1 MRPVKQFV
9 RARVRTA
16 APRLVT
22 ACARRNYNQRMETTR
37 IAVMG
42 AAGRMGR
49 ATLAAIAARG
59 DCALAAA
66 VVRARREGEAALDA
80 IAGVFPAPV
89 AERVDPAVPVDVLV
103 DFSGAPGFDRAL
115 TECLTRG
122 IPLVSGSTGLDAA
135 QQAAARAAAER
146 IPVLLAANFSLGVAL
161 LRRLAAQAAASLGT
175 GFEVEIVET
184 HHRAKV
190 DAPSGTALA
199 LGRAVA
205 AARGQDFDA
214 VARHA
219 RHGLTGP
226 RAEGEIGFAVLRA
239 GDVVGEHTV
248 LLAADGERLELTHR
262 ATDRAIFARGAVAA
276 ACWIVGRPPGWYD
289 IADVVG

>member
-1 MRPVKQFV
+1 
-9 RARVRTA
+9 
-16 APRLVT
+16 
-22 ACARRNYNQRMETTR
+22 METTR

-59 DCALAAA
+59 DCTLAAA
-66 VVRARREGEAALDA
+66 LVRARREGEGALDA
-80 IAGVFPAPV
+80 IAGVFPAPAPL
-89 AERVDPAVPVDVLV
+89 AEQLDPAVVVDVLV
-103 DFSGAPGFDRAL
+103 DFSGPSGFDRAL
-115 TECLTRG
+115 AECLGRG
-122 IPLVSGSTGLDAA
+122 IPLVSGSTGLETA
-135 QQAAARAAAER
+135 QQAAARAAAAR

-161 LRRLAAQAAASLGT
+161 LRRLAAQAAATLGP
-175 GFEVEIVET
+175 GFEVEIAET

-214 VARHA
+214 VACYA
-219 RHGLTGP
+219 RHGMAGP
-226 RAEGEIGFAVLRA
+226 RREGEIGFAVLRA

-276 ACWIVGRPPGWYD
+276 ACWIVGRAPGWYD

>member
-1 MRPVKQFV
+1 MQ
-9 RARVRTA
+9 
-16 APRLVT
+16 
-22 ACARRNYNQRMETTR
+22 TTR

-59 DCALAAA
+59 DCVLAAA
-66 VVRARREGEAALDA
+66 LVRARREGDGALDA
-80 IAGVFPAPV
+80 IAGVFPAPAPV
-89 AERVDPAVPVDVLV
+89 AERLDPTLPVDELV

-115 TECLTRG
+115 ADCLARG
-122 IPLVSGSTGLDAA
+122 IPLVSGSTGLDPA
-135 QQAAARAAAER
+135 QQAAARAAAAR
-146 IPVLLAANFSLGVAL
+146 IPVLLAANFSLGAAL
-161 LRRLAAQAAASLGT
+161 LRRLAAQAAASLGP
-175 GFEVEIVET
+175 GFDVEIVET

-214 VARHA
+214 VARPA
-219 RHGLTGP
+219 RQGVTGP
-226 RAEGEIGFAVLRA
+226 RGEGEIGFAALRA

-248 LLAADGERLELTHR
+248 LLATDGERLELTHR

-276 ACWIVGRPPGWYD
+276 ACWIVGRAPGWYD
-289 IADVVG
+289 IADVLG